1 MTFSF
6 AKEIYSKEAL
16 IRAAYSF
23 TDRFYLH
30 LDCDEES
37 YYVSLKPKNPSYTVQ
52 METFQNE
59 LLAQMVRI
67 QIREQTK
74 TVRELLLARAFSST
88 IIVDAPE
95 QVASSDETDISEILK
110 DWFEKYE

>member
-6 AKEIYSKEAL
+6 PKEIYSKEAL

-30 LDCDEES
+30 LDCDEKN
-37 YYVSLKPKNPSYTVQ
+37 YYVTLKPKESSCRVQ

-59 LLAQMVRI
+59 ILAQMVRI

-74 TVRELLLARAFSST
+74 NVRELLLARAFSST
-88 IIVDAPE
+88 VITNVPE
-95 QVASSDETDISEILK
+95 QSNPTDETDISDILT